1 MIYPNRKSV
10 ITAIALTGAIIA
22 VFSIAQGFKGFG
34 NTPSDSLRHSD
45 TEYSISTFKF
55 PDIVTFAGEK
65 MPLDNFDTR
74 ESLEREILISAYRHS
89 STILIIKKAN
99 RYLPVI
105 EKILKEYNI
114 PDDFKYLAAAE
125 SEYSNMVSP
134 AGATGFWQIMPETG
148 KEEGMEINQVVDER
162 YHLEKSTRFACEYFL
177 KSYKKYGSWTLAA
190 ASYNG
195 GRARIDEQI
204 DLQHQ
209 NNYYDLLLAEETA
222 RYIFRV
228 VAYKL
233 IITDPV
239 SYGFNIGND
248 DLYPELKYY
257 EVRVDS
263 AVTDMSVFAGKF
275 GTNYKMLK
283 FLNPWLRKPFLTPK
297 PNKEYIIKIP
307 AEGMRNIEKGESEI
321 GSFDKEDLK

>member
-1 MIYPNRKSV
+1 MPSLV
-10 ITAIALTGAIIA
+10 I
-22 VFSIAQGFKGFG
+22 FSIAQGFKGFG
-34 NTPSDSLRHSD
+34 NTRSDSVRQSD
-45 TEYSISTFKF
+45 TEYSIKSFKL

-89 STILIIKKAN
+89 STILIIKRAN

-162 YHLEKSTRFACEYFL
+162 YNVEKSTQFACEYFL
-177 KSYKKYGSWTLAA
+177 KSYEKYGNWTLAA

-195 GRARIDEQI
+195 GRAGIDEQI
-204 DLQHQ
+204 EIQHQ
-209 NNYYDLLLAEETA
+209 NNYYDLLL
-222 RYIFRV
+222 
-228 VAYKL
+228 
-233 IITDPV
+233 
-239 SYGFNIGND
+239 S
-248 DLYPELKYY
+248 
-257 EVRVDS
+257 
-263 AVTDMSVFAGKF
+263 
-275 GTNYKMLK
+275 
-283 FLNPWLRKPFLTPK
+283 
-297 PNKEYIIKIP
+297 
-307 AEGMRNIEKGESEI
+307 
-321 GSFDKEDLK
+321 

>member
-1 MIYPNRKSV
+1 MTSPNRKTV
-10 ITAIALTGAIIA
+10 IIALALSGAIMMILW
-22 VFSIAQGFKGFG
+22 IAQGFTEVG
-34 NTPSDSLRHSD
+34 NGPGNDVSHSD
-45 TEYSISTFKF
+45 TEYNIKSFRL
-55 PDIVTFAGEK
+55 PDTVTFAGEK
-65 MPLDNFDTR
+65 MPLENFDTR

-105 EKILKEYNI
+105 EKILKEYNV

-134 AGATGFWQIMPETG
+134 AGATGFWQIMAETG
-148 KEEGMEINQVVDER
+148 REEGMEINQIVDER
-162 YHLEKSTRFACEYFL
+162 YNLEKSTRFACEYFL
-177 KSYKKYGSWTLAA
+177 KSHEKFGNWTLAA

-204 DLQHQ
+204 AIQHQ
-209 NNYYDLLLAEETA
+209 NNYYDLLLTEETA
-222 RYIFRV
+222 RYIFRA

-233 IITDPV
+233 IIADPV
-239 SYGFNIGND
+239 SFGFDISID
-248 DLYPELKYY
+248 DLYPALKYY

-263 AVTDMSVFAGKF
+263 AITDMSGFAESF
-275 GTNYKMLK
+275 GTNYKILK
-283 FLNPWLRKPFLTPK
+283 FLNPWLRKPFLKPK
-297 PNKEYIIKIP
+297 ANKEYVIKIP
-307 AEGMRNIEKGESEI
+307 EEGMRNIENGENEI

>member
-1 MIYPNRKSV
+1 MIDSNAKRV
-10 ITAIALTGAIIA
+10 ITAIALTGAIILI
-22 VFSIAQGFKGFG
+22 FWIAQGFKGFG
-34 NTPSDSLRHSD
+34 NTPAEAVRQSEP
-45 TEYSISTFKF
+45 EYSIKTFKL
-55 PDIVTFAGEK
+55 PDVITFAGEK

-105 EKILKEYNI
+105 EKILKQYNI

-125 SEYSNMVSP
+125 SEYSNMISP

-148 KEEGMEINQVVDER
+148 REEGMEINQVVDER

-177 KSYKKYGSWTLAA
+177 KSYEKYGSWTLAA

-195 GRARIDEQI
+195 GRAGIDEQI
-204 DLQHQ
+204 DVQHQ

-233 IITDPV
+233 IIADPV
-239 SYGFNIGND
+239 SYGFDIGKAD
-248 DLYPELKYY
+248 VYPELKYY
-257 EVRVDS
+257 EVIVDT
-263 AVTDMSVFAGKF
+263 AIKNISVLAEKF

-297 PNKEYIIKIP
+297 PNKEYVIKVP
-307 AEGMRNIEKGESEI
+307 AEGMRNIEKGESES
-321 GSFDKEDLK
+321 GSFDKEGLK